1 MVAHIRKATEGK
13 VSAENTHPFVRDLWG
28 ETWVFAHNGD
38 LKDFFPETGIV
49 YRPTGQTDS
58 ERAFC
63 YLFDQLASRFN
74 NQPGVVELAAY
85 LNIFSRKIAHHGT
98 FNFLLSNGSLLIAHC
113 STELYWTQRKPPY
126 GKLELVDTRLS
137 VDLSEINLHGEN
149 MVVLATKPLTRGE
162 AWHPMGRG
170 EIRVFENG
178 HLAYDVL
185 PDSPNFKTPF
195 DWNQAWVNQQ
205 IILS

>member
-1 MVAHIRKATEGK
+1 M
-13 VSAENTHPFVRDLWG
+13 
-28 ETWVFAHNGD
+28 
-38 LKDFFPETGIV
+38 
-49 YRPTGQTDS
+49 
-58 ERAFC
+58 
-63 YLFDQLASRFN
+63 
-74 NQPGVVELAAY
+74 
-85 LNIFSRKIAHHGT
+85 
-98 FNFLLSNGSLLIAHC
+98 LIAHC

-126 GKLELVDTRLS
+126 GKLELVDTRVS